1 MNFWSSSA
9 FFTRCCAALWV
20 LCALAACGGGGGGG
34 DVIGGDVIGS
44 SGGGNDPVVSG
55 GNPPASAHTSLQ
67 AGVFA
72 SSVAIAPSYPE
83 TVAILMPSPPANPR
97 WWALRRDSASRVSIF
112 SGNLAQDGQG
122 TGRVDALQAYV
133 ADQARTGSAA
143 LTGVSANGFSA
154 RVSLAANPSAQP
166 PLSAATVDLAAVKSA
181 ASLYDSATA
190 ADLALLEGNWTGV
203 WIDGLRSSAAATVSI
218 RGGVVTLPGAVLGCL
233 LDANSRVATVAGVNL
248 YRVALSFPSAQF
260 NCERSAADATQP
272 ARVLE
277 GVAWIHVLPDARLRL
292 EFVAV
297 DAAGSGVVF
306 RATR

>member
-1 MNFWSSSA
+1 MNLWPCSA

-34 DVIGGDVIGS
+34 DVIGS
-44 SGGGNDPVVSG
+44 SGGANDPVGSG

-154 RVSLAANPSAQP
+154 RVSLAAQP
-166 PLSAATVDLAAVKSA
+166 PLSAETVDLLAVKAA
-181 ASLYDSATA
+181 ASLYDAATA
-190 ADLALLEGNWTGV
+190 ADPALLEGDWEGV
-203 WIDGLRSSAAATVSI
+203 WIDGLSNSAAAKVSI
-218 RGGVVTLPGAVLGCL
+218 RGGVVSLPGAVLGCS
-233 LDANSRVATVAGVNL
+233 LDANSRMETVAGVNL
-248 YRVALSFPSAQF
+248 YRVVLGFPPGGT
-260 NCERSAADATQP
+260 CKRRPADATQP
-272 ARVLE
+272 SRVLE

-297 DAAGSGVVF
+297 DAVGSGLVF

>member
-1 MNFWSSSA
+1 MNLWPCSA

-20 LCALAACGGGGGGG
+20 LCALAACGGGGGG
-34 DVIGGDVIGS
+34 DVIGS
-44 SGGGNDPVVSG
+44 SGGANDPVGSG

-122 TGRVDALQAYV
+122 AGRVDALQAYV

-154 RVSLAANPSAQP
+154 RVSLAAQP
-166 PLSAATVDLAAVKSA
+166 PLSAETVDLLAVKAA
-181 ASLYDSATA
+181 ASVYNAAAA
-190 ADLALLEGNWTGV
+190 ADLALLEGDWEGV
-203 WIDGLRSSAAATVSI
+203 WIDGLSNSAAAKVSI
-218 RGGVVTLPGAVLGCL
+218 RGGVVSLPVAVLGCS
-233 LDANSRVATVAGVNL
+233 LDANSRMETVAGVNL
-248 YRVALSFPSAQF
+248 YRVVLGFPPGG
-260 NCERSAADATQP
+260 NCKRRPADATQP
-272 ARVLE
+272 SRVLE

-297 DAAGSGVVF
+297 DAAGSGLVF